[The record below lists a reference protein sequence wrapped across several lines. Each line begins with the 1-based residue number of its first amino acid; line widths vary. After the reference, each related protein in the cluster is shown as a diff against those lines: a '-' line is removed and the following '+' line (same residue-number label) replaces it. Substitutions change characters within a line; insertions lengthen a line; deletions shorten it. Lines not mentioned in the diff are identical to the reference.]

1 MIDGIPL
8 LRAPGPPR
16 AGLVFRVGRA
26 DETPA
31 RTGLSHL
38 VAHLVRARVP
48 QAGGNC
54 GGASP
59 VVTAFTT
66 KGSAAETA
74 AFLNGVCAALTSPSE
89 ANLAAAKAE
98 MWAEAAGRVTT
109 VLDSLDVVRFGA
121 RHHGLAGLPEWGLHA
136 LTADDVREWIAAYF
150 TRENAAL
157 WISGPEVPAGLRL
170 ALPSGVR
177 RPVPAADPLTGGLGA
192 FRPTSRRTIARD
204 QVLPAGLATAVY
216 ASVLE
221 RALFRATGRAAGD
234 GAHRVGSHYRPRGD
248 GSASVV
254 VLAEM
259 VGGDAGPIVGEFT
272 DTLYALRMTGVPAE
286 DVAAVI
292 TEHERALTR
301 PEAAANRLPEQA
313 FALLTG
319 DSEAPF
325 SKALISEASFSEVPV
340 SEVPV
345 SEAPV
350 SGALISEVPV
360 AELRARLRTIT
371 ADRINAL
378 AAGSQASELLLDSW
392 SGPVGVV
399 PTAEEPVPFGR
410 RFPSLESR
418 RAALV
423 LDKTSITRTW
433 PGIPPVTVPFAAAA
447 VLLTWPDGGRRL
459 VRADARHVDIE
470 STLHETTPDLVPAI
484 DAAVPADRHASL
496 PPRDP
501 GSIPAPEPRGRR
513 PLRYGA
519 AGSLLL
525 GLAGWAAGG
534 GSVALI
540 LGTDGAIEPLVAGM
554 ALLWVAGLWGS
565 LRLRR
570 VRNTIVAD
578 RRLIRARRAAAL
590 SIGSAGHSLSARST
604 GPSKP

>member
-31 RTGLSHL
+31 QTGLSHL

-48 QAGGNC
+48 QAAGDC
-54 GGASP
+54 GGVSP

-66 KGSAAETA
+66 EGPAL
-74 AFLNGVCAALTSPSE
+74 AFLHGVCAALTSLSE
-89 ANLAAAKAE
+89 ADLTAAKAE
-98 MWAEAAGRVTT
+98 MWAEAANRVPTIF
-109 VLDSLDVVRFGA
+109 DSLDVVRFGA

-136 LTADDVREWIAAYF
+136 LTAEDVRAWIAAYF
-150 TRENAAL
+150 TTGNAAL

-177 RPVPAADPLTGGLGA
+177 RPVPAADPLTGRLGV

-221 RALFRATGRAAGD
+221 RVLFRATGRVTGD
-234 GAHRVGSHYRPRGD
+234 GAHRVGARYRPRGD

-259 VGGDAGPIVGEFT
+259 ISGETGPIVGEFT
-272 DTLYALRMTGVPAE
+272 DALYALKMTGVPAE

-301 PEAAANRLPEQA
+301 SEAAATRLPEQA

-319 DSEAPF
+319 HSEPQLSESSLSEPSLSEPGF
-325 SKALISEASFSEVPV
+325 SGPPV
-340 SEVPV
+340 E
-345 SEAPV
+345 
-350 SGALISEVPV
+350 
-360 AELRARLRTIT
+360 ELRARLRAIT
-371 ADRINAL
+371 ADRINEL
-378 AAGSQASELLLDSW
+378 AAGAQASELLLTSW
-392 SGPVGVV
+392 DGPVGVP
-399 PTAEEPVPFGR
+399 PTASDPVPFGR

-423 LDKTSITRTW
+423 LDKASITRTW
-433 PGIPPVTVPFAAAA
+433 PGIPPVTVPFASTA

-459 VRADARHVDIE
+459 VRADARHVDVE

-484 DAAVPADRHASL
+484 DAAVPADRHAPL

-501 GSIPAPEPRGRR
+501 GAIPAPEPRGPR

-525 GLAGWAAGG
+525 GLAGWAVAGG
-534 GSVALI
+534 AVALI
-540 LGTDGAIEPLVAGM
+540 LSTDETIEPLVAGM

-578 RRLIRARRAAAL
+578 RRLVRARRAAA
-590 SIGSAGHSLSARST
+590 SAATARPERT
-604 GPSKP
+604 RHP